1 MKKLT
6 IITINYNNA
15 AGLQRTLESVANQ
28 LLIDKLLIADSKLEH
43 VIVDGASTD
52 ESVDIIREYESSIIN
67 HQSSI
72 NLKWVSEPD
81 KGIYNAMNKGIRMA
95 TGEYLLFL
103 NSGDALVGPDVVKN
117 FLVADVS
124 ADVAT
129 GIERMPDDRL
139 IPAPKE
145 ETLTYAFFY
154 EDTLLHQSTFIRK
167 DAFEHFGPYRED
179 YRIVSDWEW
188 FFRAIVR
195 DGASYQTLDFV
206 VADFDGEGM
215 SNDAKHRALQN
226 KEREQV
232 HQEILP
238 RVRTDYDELRRLQ
251 AVDYEYRLL
260 KSGRFGGLVKLF
272 LKLKAKK
279 HAK

>member
-15 AGLQRTLESVANQ
+15 SGLRNTLDSVAAQ
-28 LLIDKLLIADSKLEH
+28 STMDFEH

-52 ESVDIIREYESSIIN
+52 GSQQMILDYQLVAKCAVN
-67 HQSSI
+67 P
-72 NLKWVSEPD
+72 LSEPD
-81 KGIYNAMNKGIRMA
+81 SGIYNAMNKGIRMA
-95 TGEYLLFL
+95 SGEYLLFL
-103 NSGDALVGPDVVKN
+103 NSGDALENPDVVKN
-117 FLVADVS
+117 FLSANVT

-129 GIERMPDDRL
+129 GIERMPNGRL
-139 IPAPKE
+139 IYAPKDSD
-145 ETLTYAFFY
+145 LSYAFFY
-154 EDTLLHQSTFIRK
+154 EDTLLHQSTFIRR
-167 DAFEHFGPYRED
+167 DAFERYGSYRED

-195 DGASYQTLDFV
+195 DGATYQALDFV

-215 SNDAKHRALQN
+215 SNDSKHRALQD

-238 RVRTDYDELRRLQ
+238 RVRIDYGELLQ
-251 AVDYEYRLL
+251 LRKVVTEYQHLREG
-260 KSGRFGGLVKLF
+260 KFGGLVNLF
-272 LKLKAKK
+272 LRLKSKSK
-279 HAK
+279 